1 MKSNAAMTA
10 TAFWDAIKDDVVT
23 HTDRSLLVSEID
35 TLSSAQFY
43 KDHKRH
49 STITIFEHELPVS
62 EIMAVHSIIDACPIV
77 KIALAYYPPRTHIL
91 QFAKLLRAKL
101 DPNCI
106 LEITYDPQLI
116 GGATIKYNG
125 TVYDGSVASQLV

>member
-1 MKSNAAMTA
+1 MKSSNTKTA
-10 TAFWDAIKDDVVT
+10 TEFWDAIKDAVVT

-49 STITIFEHELPVS
+49 TTITIFEHELPVS
-62 EIMAVHSIIDACPIV
+62 EIASVHGIIDTCPVV
-77 KIALAYYPPRTHIL
+77 KIALAYYPPRTHIV

-125 TVYDGSVASQLV
+125 SVYDGSIASQLV